1 MTLWDFNEDKN
12 YTNINGYKVLKYP
25 DAEKAAE
32 LLENINILIL
42 STFISIELNEKRT
55 PEINLLLSTPFYLQ
69 EMQLPEDQGSIIFDG
84 LNKPKE
90 VKYTNFQGI
99 GKDGQL
105 RAKYRL
111 IFLNLRDSNNRLKSI
126 SRLKKL
132 IAHELAHTAL
142 NHVRWRDDDHGK
154 DFESMNKIIL
164 KYLN

>member
-12 YTNINGYKVLKYP
+12 YTNVNGYKVLKYP
-25 DAEKAAE
+25 DAEKAAQ
-32 LLENINILIL
+32 LLENINTLIL

-69 EMQLPEDQGSIIFDG
+69 EMQLPEDQGDIIFDG

-99 GKDGQL
+99 GKDGKL

-111 IFLNLRDSNNRLKSI
+111 IFLNLRDSNNRLKNI
-126 SRLKKL
+126 TKLKKL

-154 DFESMNKIIL
+154 EFDSMNKMIL